1 MGSWGSGTEKAIGLH
16 PERKL
21 PFMAESGR
29 NTWSSAWGRTTS
41 QLRAEGSW
49 STLWWVDVCYGAPDE
64 EEEVDEAFFR
74 QLEEASCLQAL
85 VLMADLNYAN
95 IC

>member
-1 MGSWGSGTEKAIGLH
+1 MV
-16 PERKL
+16 
-21 PFMAESGR
+21 
-29 NTWSSAWGRTTS
+29 NTVVG
-41 QLRAEGSW
+41 GC
-49 STLWWVDVCYGAPDE
+49 CYGAPDE

-74 QLEEASCLQAL
+74 QLEEASYLQAL